1 MKDDIEN
8 EKKVYVG
15 MCADLIHHGHINII
29 NEAKKLG
36 NVVVGLLTDEAVAS
50 YKRIP
55 LLNYEQRKKVIENI
69 SGVSKVIPQKTLD
82 YTDNLKEIKPD
93 FVVHGDDWKTGV
105 QRETRER
112 VIELIKT
119 WGGELVET
127 QYSPGISSTELK
139 EYVSENGISPS
150 FRMKQLRRALQ
161 VKPLIRIM
169 EVHNG
174 LTGLIVEKTKIS
186 KDGKSIEFDGMWESS
201 LTDSTSKGRPD
212 NSSVDV
218 TSRIQTI
225 EQILEVTTKPIIVD
239 GDNGGLIEHFI
250 FTVKTLERLGVS
262 AVIIEDKIGSK
273 RNSLFGVD
281 ANQKQDSI
289 ADFSEKIRMGKRS
302 QVSKDFMIIARI
314 ESLIL
319 ERGMEDA
326 LNRAKAYINAGA
338 DGIMIHS
345 MKRTPD
351 EILEFCKEYE
361 KFEYR
366 VPLVVVPSTYSMITE
381 EELIKAGISIVIYA
395 NHMLRSAY
403 PAMVKTAETILENGR
418 ALEAD
423 KNCLSIKEI
432 IKLIP
437 TSDL

>member
-1 MKDDIEN
+1 MN
-8 EKKVYVG
+8 EKIVYVG

-29 NEAKKLG
+29 NEAKKYG
-36 NVVVGLLTDEAVAS
+36 NVVIGLLTDEAVAS
-50 YKRIP
+50 YKRVP
-55 LLNYEQRKKVIENI
+55 LLNYEQRKSVIENI
-69 SGVSKVIPQKTLD
+69 AGVNKVIPQTTLD

-112 VIELIKT
+112 VIELLKT
-119 WGGELVET
+119 WGGELIET

-139 EYVSENGISPS
+139 EYALENGVNPS

-174 LTGLIVEKTKIS
+174 LTGLIVEKTKVN

-201 LTDSTSKGRPD
+201 LTDSTSKGKPD

-239 GDNGGLIEHFI
+239 GDNGGLSEHFV

-262 AVIIEDKIGSK
+262 AVIIEDKVGAK
-273 RNSLFGVD
+273 RNSLFGTDVD
-281 ANQKQDSI
+281 QEQDTI
-289 ADFSEKIRMGKRS
+289 EDFSEKISIGKKS

-319 ERGMEDA
+319 EKGMEDA
-326 LNRAKAYINAGA
+326 LKRAKAYINAGA

-345 MKRTPD
+345 KSKTPD
-351 EILEFCKEYE
+351 EILEFCREYK

-381 EELIKAGISIVIYA
+381 DELIEAGVSIVIYA

-403 PAMVKTAETILENGR
+403 PAMLETAKTILEHGR

-423 KNCLSIKEI
+423 EKCLSIKEI